1 MCIRD
6 RDKSTND
13 IVSQIIHNYKIK
25 ENDLQGS
32 LRREK
37 FTISVGDELPSGI
50 LKLAK
55 VYIAKKRKLKVGD
68 KMAGRHGN
76 KGIVAKIVREE
87 DMPFLEDG
95 KPVDIVLNPL
105 GVPSRMNIGQIYE
118 TVLGWAGLKLDKKY
132 ATPIFDG
139 ASIDEIN
146 KITNEADLPKFGHT
160 YLYDGGTGEKFD
172 QPATVGVIY
181 MLKLGH
187 MVDDKMHSRSIGPYS
202 LITQQPLGGKAQFG
216 GQRFGEMEVWAL
228 EAYGA
233 SYTLQ
238 EILTVKSDDVAGR
251 VKVYETIV
259 KGEENF
265 ESGIPESFNVLV
277 KEIKSL
283 ALNVELN

>member
-1 MCIRD
+1 
-6 RDKSTND
+6 
-13 IVSQIIHNYKIK
+13 
-25 ENDLQGS
+25 
-32 LRREK
+32 
-37 FTISVGDELPSGI
+37 
-50 LKLAK
+50 
-55 VYIAKKRKLKVGD
+55 
-68 KMAGRHGN
+68 
-76 KGIVAKIVREE
+76 
-87 DMPFLEDG
+87 
-95 KPVDIVLNPL
+95 
-105 GVPSRMNIGQIYE
+105 MNIGQIYE
-118 TVLGWAGLKLDKKY
+118 TVLGWAGEKLGQKFS
-132 ATPIFDG
+132 TPIFDG
-139 ASIDEIN
+139 ATLDEIN
-146 KITNEADLPKFGHT
+146 SLTDKAGVPRYGHT
-160 YLYDGGTGEKFD
+160 YLYDGGSGEKFD